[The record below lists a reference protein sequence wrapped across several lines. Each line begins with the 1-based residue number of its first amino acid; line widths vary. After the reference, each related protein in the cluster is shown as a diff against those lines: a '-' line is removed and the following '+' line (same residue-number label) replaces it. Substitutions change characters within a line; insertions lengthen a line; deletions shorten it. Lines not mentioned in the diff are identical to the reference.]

1 MWTLI
6 GCSAVAALVTRTLTH
21 PLDTLKTRSQVN
33 IQRVGRFKDLYR
45 GLGVSLVFSVPAL
58 SIYLS
63 VYDGV
68 KEQLPPDAVS
78 SHAIA
83 AACAETLS
91 GVVW

>member
-21 PLDTLKTRSQVN
+21 PLDTLKTRSQANV
-33 IQRVGRFKDLYR
+33 QRIGGLYR

-63 VYDGV
+63 VYDGM
-68 KEQLPPDAVS
+68 KAQLPENAMS

-83 AACAETLS
+83 AASAEILS
-91 GVVW
+91 GSLW